1 MDMSGRQQRTSG
13 AHSGAERVVILGA
26 GGLGSMAADLCG
38 ATGQELVGFLDNRK
52 PPGTRI
58 YGNPVLGPFDLL
70 EKDAEL
76 GKACRF
82 IVAVGDPLLRR
93 EWLGRIAGAGGRLVN
108 LIHPSVSCSPS
119 ARLGEGI
126 MICPYTIIYPGVEI
140 ADGCLIEGRCTLGP
154 EVSVMTVCVIAE
166 GAILGLQTRIGA
178 DSFVGSAAVTRPGVT
193 IGQGC
198 LIGMNSTVTRDIPPF
213 KVAVGSPARVLR
225 DNTELHPGCAERNG
239 QDR

>member
-1 MDMSGRQQRTSG
+1 MDTPGRQPPTSG
-13 AHSGAERVVILGA
+13 ANFAAERVVILGA
-26 GGLGSMAADLCG
+26 GGLGSIAADLCS
-38 ATGQELVGFLDNRK
+38 ATGRELVGFLDNRK

-70 EKDAEL
+70 ERDAEL

-82 IVAVGDPLLRR
+82 IVAVGEPRLRR

-108 LIHPSVSCSPS
+108 LIHPSVSRSPS
-119 ARLGEGI
+119 ARLGDGI
-126 MICPYTIIYPGVEI
+126 MICPYTNIYPGVEI

-166 GAILGLQTRIGA
+166 GAILGLRTRIGA
-178 DSFVGSAAVTRPGVT
+178 DSFIGAAAVTRPNVT
-193 IGQGC
+193 VGQGC
-198 LIGMNSTVTRDIPPF
+198 VIGMNSTVIRDIPPF

-225 DNTELHPGCAERNG
+225 DNADLSPGDAEQNR